1 MLAGMVATATH
12 TEGPAG
18 QSAPRAF
25 GGPDRPAP
33 AGKMA
38 RVRNV
43 EVFAVGQH
51 KGKTYT
57 EQDLQDMVDN
67 FHRFK
72 GMLDPSAVIGHEEEA
87 EGGQPLVEDE
97 DGRPDPDLTAGIDNS
112 GTPAVGWIAD
122 LRKRGPSLY
131 ADIEGVPPSIAKL
144 INGRAYKKVS
154 AEVYDHPEAAGLKGT
169 GKVFRRVALLG
180 GELPQIKRLSDL
192 PLAEYGEYTPR
203 DRYRRAAARFS
214 RVVLKFSEI
223 KTPSRRAPAG
233 IHTCFFEVTKHMDR
247 QAMLDFLAGQGVD
260 ISQITEAVP
269 DEALMEIV
277 KAWQSQASQDVNGD
291 QAADHADH
299 PRGDDD
305 DGDDDNCPPENRF
318 DQDPGE
324 KAMWAK
330 VDESGTVRKAGGR
343 YSPKRMAKKGWP
355 PSKPKKNADGFDET
369 DPAMDNTAAM
379 ADGTGVG
386 NNTPQTNCEPGR
398 GQMGEGPK
406 QDQPLT
412 DGGPVATAAAPVTAA
427 IHPQTPPRHP
437 EQVVIKY
444 SEDLKALRAQHAA
457 LEAQIKGL
465 TKFAEE
471 RTQADKR
478 ALIKTRL
485 ENLVTQGKV
494 LPAQRERL
502 EGILFAADSGTVMK
516 FSEGGKEVQGTML
529 DRLFAM
535 LEAGPNLVKF
545 AEQVR
550 QPDAAKV
557 SADRKQELLAATPM
571 GRHILAQRAGK

>member
-1 MLAGMVATATH
+1 MARCSTARPARSYRSAAPTSRSASSPRPPTPPPSAAGPTTSWCMRCWPTATAPTWSGAAGPWCRPDPAFLTPAAAPCYARRHGCDGDTH
-12 TEGPAG
+12 RGSGRPERPPRFRRPGP
-18 QSAPRAF
+18 PRA
-25 GGPDRPAP
+25 
-33 AGKMA
+33 
-38 RVRNV
+38 
-43 EVFAVGQH
+43 GQH

-299 PRGDDD
+299 AR
-305 DGDDDNCPPENRF
+305 R
-318 DQDPGE
+318 
-324 KAMWAK
+324 
-330 VDESGTVRKAGGR
+330 R
-343 YSPKRMAKKGWP
+343 
-355 PSKPKKNADGFDET
+355 
-369 DPAMDNTAAM
+369 
-379 ADGTGVG
+379 
-386 NNTPQTNCEPGR
+386 
-398 GQMGEGPK
+398 
-406 QDQPLT
+406 
-412 DGGPVATAAAPVTAA
+412 
-427 IHPQTPPRHP
+427 
-437 EQVVIKY
+437 
-444 SEDLKALRAQHAA
+444 
-457 LEAQIKGL
+457 
-465 TKFAEE
+465 
-471 RTQADKR
+471 
-478 ALIKTRL
+478 
-485 ENLVTQGKV
+485 
-494 LPAQRERL
+494 
-502 EGILFAADSGTVMK
+502 
-516 FSEGGKEVQGTML
+516 
-529 DRLFAM
+529 
-535 LEAGPNLVKF
+535 
-545 AEQVR
+545 
-550 QPDAAKV
+550 
-557 SADRKQELLAATPM
+557 
-571 GRHILAQRAGK
+571 